1 MPCGSRARS
10 SACSRHHPLWMS
22 LPSPTRPSSRLGD
35 RGDGAAPMPAFP
47 RQPDR
52 VAQGHQRRGR
62 DAEGLFHGLL
72 TRRVRPYYL
81 YQCDPISGSAHFRT
95 SVDKGLE
102 PHPRLARPHHG
113 LRRAELRGR
122 CAGRR
127 RQDPAP
133 SRLCRGTRGRRPP
146 AQELRGKLYRYTDPE
161 GTVGLDRN
169 PRAG

>member
-1 MPCGSRARS
+1 
-10 SACSRHHPLWMS
+10 MS
-22 LPSPTRPSSRLGD
+22 LHFTHPAELTPEVTEATRRRCRHS
-35 RGDGAAPMPAFP
+35 A

-62 DAEGLFHGLL
+62 DAEGPVHGLL

-95 SVDKGLE
+95 SVDKGSSLI
-102 PHPRLARPHHG
+102 RG
-113 LRRAELRGR
+113 LRGHTTGYAVPSYVVDAPGGGGKIPLLPDYVVGR
-122 CAGRR
+122 EG
-127 RQDPAP
+127 DD
-133 SRLCRGTRGRRPP
+133 LLLKNF
-146 AQELRGKLYRYTDPE
+146 EGKLYRYTDPE